1 MPRFVNLLILFFLCA
16 IVNTYAQSSYC
27 PPVNIG
33 FEDGTFNNWEC
44 DTGSISKAGVI
55 TVVPCPPINNRHTIV
70 SGTGTD
76 EFGHFPQLC
85 PYGGKYSIQLGNKE
99 VGAQAERVSY
109 NFTVPAGANQYDLVF
124 YYAVVLQNPNHLPYQ
139 QPRFTVQTFDVT
151 DNVYVDCASF
161 DFIASSDLPGFKLA
175 YSAVKADSDV
185 YYKDWSPSTINLV
198 GYAGKQMQLQ
208 FTTNDCAKGEHFG
221 YAYVDVN
228 ENCGSLVTG
237 NDYCNTQTS
246 VTLLAPGG
254 FGSYAWYTA
263 DGAKLLGSNQSLT
276 ISPPPP
282 DNTQYQVQL
291 TPFYGL
297 GCAATLE
304 TTVHS
309 VDAAYKFVVEDTVK
323 ACLGASADLTAAA
336 VTAGSSTNLTYTYFT
351 DSQATQYLYL
361 PNAVTKPGTYYIKA
375 VSPQGCTSV
384 LPVQVAIIDP
394 PTLTITNPR
403 AVTYPATVDLSTT
416 FTPDPNLTYSYFLN
430 DIATVPLPDYQH
442 VGKTGTYYIEATNS
456 IGCNTIKPVK
466 VVINAPGPQLVKA
479 VNTFTPNN
487 DGINDYF
494 SVTMVGTAQFTSLKI
509 YTRYGELVFQ
519 TNSPYIQWDGTYKGK
534 PLNTGTYYWIVEG
547 INGYNNTK
555 FVQGGEIMLIR

>member
-44 DTGSISKAGVI
+44 DTGSISKAVVI
-55 TVVPCPPINNRHTIV
+55 TVIPCPPVYNRHTIV

-175 YSAVKADSDV
+175 YSPNKADSDV

-208 FTTNDCAKGEHFG
+208 FTTNDCSKGEHFG

-228 ENCGSLVTG
+228 ENCGSLITG

-263 DGAKLLGSNQSLT
+263 DGSQLLGSNQSLT

-297 GCAATLE
+297 GCAGTLE

-323 ACLGASADLTAAA
+323 ACLGASADLTAAS
-336 VTAGSSTNLTYTYFT
+336 VTAGSSSNLTYTYFT

-416 FTPDPNLTYSYFLN
+416 FTPDPNLTYSYFFN
-430 DIATVPLPDYQH
+430 NIATVPLPDYQH
-442 VGKTGTYYIEATNS
+442 AAKTGTYYIEATNS
-456 IGCNTIKPVK
+456 IGCNTIRPVR
-466 VVINAPGPQLVKA
+466 VVVNPPGPQFVKA

-494 SVTMVGTAQFTSLKI
+494 SVTMVGAAKFSSLKI

-519 TNSPYIQWDGTYKGK
+519 TSSPYIQWDGTYKGK